1 VIILDIRQKYFPTEN
16 YNKQPNRKS
25 NMKHTL
31 NSLRA
36 LAATLI
42 TYGSL
47 AGGANGAVN
56 VNFQEVGGDVVA
68 TFTGTINLT
77 GLTHQNSGEP
87 VPVESAIGVDPDAA
101 TFSFGGSAA
110 FDPYGAPGDSG
121 PTSLGP
127 GATLILPDS
136 SSGDFFGN
144 AGSLVSYDVWV
155 PAGYVS
161 GTTIS
166 GSSTWLGETIAS
178 LGLTPASYTYTWAND
193 SATVNIS
200 AVPEPSSALLLGLG
214 ALGIVARRRRT
225 C

>member
-1 VIILDIRQKYFPTEN
+1 VDELDVRQKYFPTEN

-31 NSLRA
+31 NSLRV

-47 AGGANGAVN
+47 AGGANGAVI

-68 TFTGTINLT
+68 TFTGTFNLT
-77 GLTHQNSGEP
+77 GLTLQTGGP
-87 VPVESAIGVDPDAA
+87 VQFVTGVDPDAA
-101 TFSFGGSAA
+101 RFGFGGSAFFA
-110 FDPYGAPGDSG
+110 AYGAPSDSG
-121 PTSLGP
+121 PTILGP
-127 GATLILPDS
+127 GALLILPDS
-136 SSGDFFGN
+136 SSGDFFGG
-144 AGSLVSYDVWV
+144 AGSSASYNVWV
-155 PAGYVS
+155 PSGYVS
-161 GTTIS
+161 GTAIS

-178 LGLTPASYTYTWAND
+178 LGLTPGSYTYTWAND

>member
-1 VIILDIRQKYFPTEN
+1 
-16 YNKQPNRKS
+16 
-25 NMKHTL
+25 MKHTL

-47 AGGANGAVN
+47 AGGANGAII

-77 GLTHQNSGEP
+77 GLTHQNEGEP
-87 VPVESAIGVDPDAA
+87 VPVEVGALGVAPDTA
-101 TFSFGGSAA
+101 TFGFGGSAA
-110 FDPYGAPGDSG
+110 FDPYGAPSNFG

-155 PAGYVS
+155 PVGYVS

-214 ALGIVARRRRT
+214 ALGIVALRRRT